1 MAKKR
6 KSRSTAGVGHLAIR
20 RIAEP
25 VNPFERQRNR
35 YTPKCLTLAIM
46 GGAAFFLLKGC
57 GDGGNTDN
65 DGDGTFYST
74 VNDCIDDGNSAS
86 VCADGWNNAKTE
98 FYANVPKQ
106 LTQERCQ
113 SQFGDCYFD
122 STDRSWVPVLSGF
135 LLSRAIRQNRD
146 EQYIYSSGGSSY
158 ASRPVPSGA
167 PRPATMRG
175 AAAQGK
181 AIPLPAMV
189 IRRGKLPPSPAA
201 AMAVLPAPAGTGE
214 VNHATTQRTGTPG
227 SG

>member
-1 MAKKR
+1 MPDAGDYG
-6 KSRSTAGVGHLAIR
+6 RSGL
-20 RIAEP
+20 
-25 VNPFERQRNR
+25 
-35 YTPKCLTLAIM
+35 
-46 GGAAFFLLKGC
+46 FLLKGC

-86 VCADGWNNAKTE
+86 VCTDGWNNAKTE

-135 LLSRAIRQNRD
+135 CSAARFVRTVTNNTSIA
-146 EQYIYSSGGSSY
+146 
-158 ASRPVPSGA
+158 AAVHPTPPVPSGA

-175 AAAQGK
+175 AAVQGK

-189 IRRGKLPPSPAA
+189 IRHGKLPPSPAA
-201 AMAVLPAPAGTGE
+201 AMVVLPAPVGTGE
-214 VNHATTQRTGTPG
+214 VNHVTTQRTGTPG

>member
-6 KSRSTAGVGHLAIR
+6 KSRSTSGVGHSAIR

-65 DGDGTFYST
+65 DGDGTFYAT

-122 STDRSWVPVLSGF
+122 ITERSWVPVLSGF
-135 LLSRAIRQNRD
+135 
-146 EQYIYSSGGSSY
+146 YSAARFVRTVMNNTSIAAAVHLMS
-158 ASRPVPSGA
+158 PVPSGA
-167 PRPATMRG
+167 PHPATMRG

-181 AIPLPAMV
+181 AIPRPALV
-189 IRRGKLPPSPAA
+189 ISHGKRPPSPAA
-201 AMAVLPAPAGTGE
+201 AMAVLPAPADTGE
-214 VNHATTQRTGTPG
+214 ANHATT
-227 SG
+227 

>member
-6 KSRSTAGVGHLAIR
+6 KSRSTSGVGHSAIR

-35 YTPKCLTLAIM
+35 YTPKYLTLAIM
-46 GGAAFFLLKGC
+46 GGAAFFLLKGY
-57 GDGGNTDN
+57 GDGSNSDN
-65 DGDGTFYST
+65 DGDGTFYAT

-113 SQFGDCYFD
+113 TQFGDCYFD
-122 STDRSWVPVLSGF
+122 ITERSWVPVLSGF
-135 LLSRAIRQNRD
+135 LLSRAIRRTVTNN
-146 EQYIYSSGGSSY
+146 ISIAAAVHLTS
-158 ASRPVPSGA
+158 PVPSGA
-167 PRPATMRG
+167 PHPAIMRG

-181 AIPLPAMV
+181 AIP
-189 IRRGKLPPSPAA
+189 
-201 AMAVLPAPAGTGE
+201 
-214 VNHATTQRTGTPG
+214 
-227 SG
+227 

>member
-6 KSRSTAGVGHLAIR
+6 KSRSTSGVGHSAIR

-57 GDGGNTDN
+57 GDGGNHDN
-65 DGDGTFYST
+65 DGDGTFYAT

-106 LTQERCQ
+106 LTQESCQ

-122 STDRSWVPVLSGF
+122 STDRSWVPVFSGF

-158 ASRPVPSGA
+158 VSRPVWRTTSGDYA
-167 PRPATMRG
+167 WR
-175 AAAQGK
+175 
-181 AIPLPAMV
+181 
-189 IRRGKLPPSPAA
+189 S
-201 AMAVLPAPAGTGE
+201 GTGKSDT
-214 VNHATTQRTGTPG
+214 ATSPG
-227 SG
+227 YTTRKASTVSRGGYGRSSSARGHWGG